1 MRTRGSHAAT
11 STKHPATWCTWISRS
26 SAASLSGH
34 KVHGRAKGKRDR
46 KRGMGYWYIHNV
58 VDDYSR
64 LTYSELLE
72 DERKEALPDLECV
85 AGVRR

>member
-1 MRTRGSHAAT
+1 
-11 STKHPATWCTWISRS
+11 
-26 SAASLSGH
+26 
-34 KVHGRAKGKRDR
+34 
-46 KRGMGYWYIHNV
+46 MGYWYIHNV